1 MSLTS
6 NIIITR
12 AQPATLAFILLD
24 YEAQGKMY
32 WAHLEEQSVRKWS
45 EEYSVH
51 YTAGVSLL
59 PLPHKGAVG
68 HFKGY
73 FLKC

>member
-1 MSLTS
+1 
-6 NIIITR
+6 
-12 AQPATLAFILLD
+12 
-24 YEAQGKMY
+24 MY
-32 WAHLEEQSVRKWS
+32 WAHLEEQSERKWS
-45 EEYSVH
+45 EEHSVH
-51 YTAGVSLL
+51 YTAGASLL